1 MQKFI
6 QFLQKVTSLGNNKA
20 YHLFCDLIEDV
31 KYVAIDVK
39 KHKNYIQNNENWDHN
54 NNSV

>member
-39 KHKNYIQNNENWDHN
+39 NT
-54 NNSV
+54 